1 MTNAVLCLKHGGMQ
15 AKVRP
20 EWFENC
26 GSRFL
31 RPTIDLIAPKV
42 VVSLSESAYR
52 AITAAYGVPPIPF
65 RKAVD

>member
-1 MTNAVLCLKHGGMQ
+1 
-15 AKVRP
+15 
-20 EWFENC
+20 
-26 GSRFL
+26 
-31 RPTIDLIAPKV
+31 V